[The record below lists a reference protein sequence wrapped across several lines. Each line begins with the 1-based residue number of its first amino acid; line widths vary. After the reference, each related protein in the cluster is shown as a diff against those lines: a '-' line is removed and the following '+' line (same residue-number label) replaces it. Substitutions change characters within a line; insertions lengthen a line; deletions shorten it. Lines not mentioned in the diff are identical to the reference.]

1 VIAQE
6 QVEQRLSDRLAAETR
21 RAEAALAAAE
31 APLRGLERAM
41 DKAVRRANRSASEDD
56 HRLACRRIDEF
67 FTAQG
72 RVVTQRLKLRDLLD
86 PARIARER
94 AAARRALED
103 AERLNALGDDAAT
116 EPELPTEPLPAR
128 ALAAEPTHAGVP
140 ASALKPKREF
150 PRVVDTGDGLAQM
163 SRGDLRERCRSL
175 GLATGGHKAV
185 LVERLRESG
194 VTA

>member
-67 FTAQG
+67 F
-72 RVVTQRLKLRDLLD
+72 
-86 PARIARER
+86 PA
-94 AAARRALED
+94 
-103 AERLNALGDDAAT
+103 
-116 EPELPTEPLPAR
+116 PLPAR